1 MKKTSVIFAA
11 VTALYCVLSASCIVR
26 QYPAD
31 SRTVSVRGTGS
42 VSVEADRALIV
53 LSVITT
59 ARDAGTA
66 ASQNA
71 AKMAR
76 VQEAVIAAGGS
87 KDTISTENYTIYQ
100 EYEYVKD
107 RRVAGDYRVS
117 NEIKIFLKNKELASS
132 IIDAAITAGANS
144 LSSLTFTVS
153 NPDLA
158 IKQARTAAVQNAQES
173 ARLIAGTSGSELGK
187 VLKIEELANPNA
199 GNLMKVTSNASMVSN
214 LYASADTAGSA
225 TPVQSGKVTF
235 TVTVDATFA
244 LK

>member
-11 VTALYCVLSASCIVR
+11 ATALYCVLSASCIVR

-76 VQEAVIAAGGS
+76 VQEAGIAAGFLNDS
-87 KDTISTENYTIYQ
+87 WSTDMYCY
-100 EYEYVKD
+100 YGV
-107 RRVAGDYRVS
+107 VS
-117 NEIKIFLKNKELASS
+117 
-132 IIDAAITAGANS
+132 
-144 LSSLTFTVS
+144 V
-153 NPDLA
+153 
-158 IKQARTAAVQNAQES
+158 RCV
-173 ARLIAGTSGSELGK
+173 
-187 VLKIEELANPNA
+187 
-199 GNLMKVTSNASMVSN
+199 
-214 LYASADTAGSA
+214 Y
-225 TPVQSGKVTF
+225 
-235 TVTVDATFA
+235 
-244 LK
+244 

>member
-1 MKKTSVIFAA
+1 MKKTSVIFAVA
-11 VTALYCVLSASCIVR
+11 TALYCVLSASCIVR

-87 KDTISTENYTIYQ
+87 KDAISTEHYTIYQ

-132 IIDAAITAGANS
+132 IIDEAITAGANS
-144 LSSLTFTVS
+144 LSSLTFKVS
-153 NPDLA
+153 KP
-158 IKQARTAAVQNAQES
+158 
-173 ARLIAGTSGSELGK
+173 
-187 VLKIEELANPNA
+187 
-199 GNLMKVTSNASMVSN
+199 
-214 LYASADTAGSA
+214 
-225 TPVQSGKVTF
+225 
-235 TVTVDATFA
+235 
-244 LK
+244 

>member
-1 MKKTSVIFAA
+1 M
-11 VTALYCVLSASCIVR
+11 
-26 QYPAD
+26 
-31 SRTVSVRGTGS
+31 
-42 VSVEADRALIV
+42 
-53 LSVITT
+53 
-59 ARDAGTA
+59 
-66 ASQNA
+66 
-71 AKMAR
+71 
-76 VQEAVIAAGGS
+76 
-87 KDTISTENYTIYQ
+87 
-100 EYEYVKD
+100 
-107 RRVAGDYRVS
+107 AGDYRVS

-199 GNLMKVTSNASMVSN
+199 GNLRVTSNASMVSD